1 MLWLVALRREGE
13 NVSALQFFKLGIL
26 VMPPA
31 LIVALLLL

>member
-13 NVSALQFFKLGIL
+13 HVSALAFLRLGLL

-31 LIVALLLL
+31 LLAALWLL